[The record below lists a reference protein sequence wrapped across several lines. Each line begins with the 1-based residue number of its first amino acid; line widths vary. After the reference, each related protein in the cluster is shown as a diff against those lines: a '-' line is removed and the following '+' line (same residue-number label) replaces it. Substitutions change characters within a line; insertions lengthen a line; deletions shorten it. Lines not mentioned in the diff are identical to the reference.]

1 MSGKTDLPRGE
12 QSARDKGAALVD
24 RHTLEMLVCPLTK
37 TRLTLSADR
46 TEMIS
51 SAARLAYPI
60 KKGVPLLALSE
71 ARALSD
77 EELDRAKRHS

>member
-1 MSGKTDLPRGE
+1 MSEDKKSSGKPENVKDG
-12 QSARDKGAALVD
+12 GAALVD

-71 ARALSD
+71 ARALGE
-77 EELDRAKRHS
+77 EELEKAKR